1 MTTTGV
7 VYLHTS
13 KPSTSSAFSINSD
26 VSEKS
31 IDKSFL
37 RRLFHRSKIRNSDY
51 SSRSGDSS
59 FGSADMMV
67 MTPSPHTHPL
77 LSKPYPRDDVLVGR
91 SRPSTL
97 VFSTHGGTSPCRLSN
112 PAVTKTS
119 DAGSIY
125 SVNTS
130 AAADMYRRSLRER
143 EKAAMAAATDCKYVQ
158 EWGFFIK
165 CYSEGRFNVSNP
177 PDPPP
182 RRPEFN
188 HLTAPAPP
196 DERQRLKAVKACN
209 TILPTAAQEKCH
221 RLVLLARKVFQT
233 RMACIS
239 LVDENLELVKA
250 EHSFGRKYITRA
262 DSIGAHVLLGN
273 EPMVVLD
280 TVKDWRLRGNP
291 LTQDSP
297 HLRFYAGA
305 PIVTFEGHTIGV
317 FAVFDTQPRSAF
329 PAASRRNLMDFA
341 RLAMTEFE
349 MVMEDREVL
358 RQHQPTKI
366 VGQTKVTDSDS
377 ESVISRRGLLSI
389 KILKGIEAD
398 AEKMPPVSP
407 FLAGEASEV
416 LLDSPTVP
424 IRPQDSFVAR
434 PKLRDINTSQEE
446 PMLPPPET
454 PTSFPEEDFESSR
467 RQPEHIVCPTSPSTL
482 LSSSSALP
490 SPSTLPSSICTTTT
504 PRYKQHR
511 PLPIFP
517 VPHPGTSTNSL
528 SPIQSPITS
537 RIPATPGSITS
548 MVEATYATSL
558 IARSL
563 DYDFVYLL
571 RVTSTHTL
579 SSPLVPIDPNQQK
592 LEISTK
598 VLVAH
603 GLPDPPPI
611 FDGGLHLRALRSIG
625 GLIFQN
631 PVAEDSGDEDDVGYQ
646 LGILLPLVR
655 DCEECENE
663 ESGGGVVLAAFARKA
678 SGAPALRADEVRL
691 LREFGEALK
700 DILVKVDK
708 RRSVHTRGVMA

>member
-1 MTTTGV
+1 
-7 VYLHTS
+7 
-13 KPSTSSAFSINSD
+13 
-26 VSEKS
+26 
-31 IDKSFL
+31 
-37 RRLFHRSKIRNSDY
+37 
-51 SSRSGDSS
+51 
-59 FGSADMMV
+59 
-67 MTPSPHTHPL
+67 
-77 LSKPYPRDDVLVGR
+77 
-91 SRPSTL
+91 
-97 VFSTHGGTSPCRLSN
+97 
-112 PAVTKTS
+112 
-119 DAGSIY
+119 
-125 SVNTS
+125 
-130 AAADMYRRSLRER
+130 
-143 EKAAMAAATDCKYVQ
+143 MAAATDCRYVQ

-196 DERQRLKAVKACN
+196 DERQRLKAVKACG
-209 TILPTAAQEKCH
+209 TVLPTAAQEKCH

-239 LVDENLELVKA
+239 LVDENVEVVKA
-250 EHSFGRKYITRA
+250 EHSFGQKYITRT
-262 DSIGAHVLLGN
+262 DSIGAHVLLSN

-329 PAASRRNLMDFA
+329 PAASRRNLVDFA

-349 MVMEDREVL
+349 MVMEDRDML

-389 KILKGIEAD
+389 KILKGIEEN

-424 IRPQDSFVAR
+424 TRPQDSFVAR
-434 PKLRDINTSQEE
+434 PKLKDINTSREE

-454 PTSFPEEDFESSR
+454 PNSIRDDDFELRSSPR
-467 RQPEHIVCPTSPSTL
+467 RQPESTISPTSPSTF
-482 LSSSSALP
+482 LSYSSALP
-490 SPSTLPSSICTTTT
+490 SPSTLPSSISTTT

-517 VPHPGTSTNSL
+517 TPHPAISTNTRL
-528 SPIQSPITS
+528 PVQS
-537 RIPATPGSITS
+537 PATPRIPTSPDSITS

-571 RVTSTHTL
+571 RVTSTHTYT
-579 SSPLVPIDPNQQK
+579 SPLVPIDPNLRK
-592 LEISTK
+592 SEISTK

-631 PVAEDSGDEDDVGYQ
+631 PVREDSEDEDDVGYQ

-655 DCEECENE
+655 DCECEENE
-663 ESGGGVVLAAFARKA
+663 SMGGIVLAAFARKA
-678 SGAPALRADEVRL
+678 CAEPALRADEVRF
-691 LREFGEALK
+691 LREFGEALR
-700 DILVKVDK
+700 DIFVKADMK
-708 RRSVHTRGVMA
+708 RRSRVG